1 MVYDYDYYDDENGD
15 SNGGVDGT
23 DDEKRESSRI
33 EGADCLQGAEG
44 QNAPGVT
51 NDKLQM
57 STKIS
62 DGGETDDGDE
72 TYYHDHADDDND
84 DHVDDAKIAKIVRIT
99 ATFPSLN
106 KEKQQRESLLARI

>member
-72 TYYHDHADDDND
+72 TDYHDHADDDND
-84 DHVDDAKIAKIVRIT
+84 DHVDDAKLAKIVRIT

-106 KEKQQRESLLARI
+106 KEKQQRE

>member
-1 MVYDYDYYDDENGD
+1 MVFDYDYYDDESGD

-51 NDKLQM
+51 NDKLQIK
-57 STKIS
+57 TKIS

-72 TYYHDHADDDND
+72 TDYHDPELKF
-84 DHVDDAKIAKIVRIT
+84 VMTV
-99 ATFPSLN
+99 ATGGCVKFLS
-106 KEKQQRESLLARI
+106 AV